1 MKKIACKV
9 DPSDKILCCVQ
20 GNKHQFYY
28 QARDDKEKIYLF
40 STKYS
45 KSVSQFFGGFGD
57 KLTVRQLY
65 SYKSFFNVR
74 LTKTMERIPAMIDYV
89 IKYQIALD
97 DTYNKVC

>member
-1 MKKIACKV
+1 MKRITYKV
-9 DPSDKILCCVQ
+9 DPSDKIICCIK
-20 GNKHQFYY
+20 NNMHEFYY
-28 QARDDKEKIYLF
+28 QARDGKEKIYLF

-65 SYKSFFNVR
+65 SYRSFFNVR
-74 LTKTMERIPAMIDYV
+74 LTKTLERIPTMIDYV

-97 DTYNKVC
+97 DTYDKVC